1 MGKPSLPRFVKGATL
16 ADVDGSKMHKELLS
30 LDGSEEPPNLQ
41 LSSQKPR
48 HFGPPLE
55 RRDADLM
62 IRSCDQV
69 DFQVHKSI
77 LGIASV
83 AFEDMFTA
91 LGRRQTESVVN
102 LTEDSKTLHRLLTA
116 IVSSQSHHSG
126 DI

>member
-62 IRSCDQV
+62 IQSCDQV
-69 DFQVHKSI
+69 VHKSI

-116 IVSSQSHHSG
+116 IVSSQSQHSG

>member
-16 ADVDGSKMHKELLS
+16 ADVNGSKMHDELLS
-30 LDGSEEPPNLQ
+30 LVDDSEEPPNLQ
-41 LSSQKPR
+41 LSSQK
-48 HFGPPLE
+48 FE
-55 RRDADLM
+55 RRDADLI

-77 LGIASV
+77 LGVASV

-116 IVSSQSHHSG
+116 TVSTQSQHSG